1 MGIRP
6 EHGGLRIDPCIPA
19 DWSEFSVRRTFRGK
33 VLDIQIDN
41 AAGVQKGVSHV
52 ILNGERIEGNLITA
66 DRMQDENKVV
76 AVME

>member
-1 MGIRP
+1 M
-6 EHGGLRIDPCIPA
+6 
-19 DWSEFSVRRTFRGK
+19 RRTFRGK